1 MEKQLLNNRYRM
13 EEHIGSGGMAEVYLA
28 HDQLLD
34 RQVAVKILRPQFS
47 SDEEFITRFRR
58 EAKAAARLSNPSIVN
73 IYDVGE
79 DNHRHYIVMEY
90 VAGETLKTAIARNGK
105 LSPARA
111 LNIAIGIASALEH
124 AHDRGVIHCDIKP
137 HNILLGPDYLPKV
150 ADFGI
155 AKAISTATA
164 TTSSTIMGS
173 VHYLSP
179 EQAKGEKLTA
189 QSDLYSLGIVL
200 YEMLTGELPFTG
212 ESPVAIAL
220 KHVQTPP
227 PSLMEKCPEAP
238 MLLDAVVA
246 RLLAKNTDDRYPTAA
261 ALIQDLRAVLRRLD
275 TGDLSE
281 DETQTRLL
289 PKLAGYEQSD
299 ETATLQT
306 PPYVRS
312 QAAEA
317 QAPTEKIGKKNKKVF
332 MLTIAALLVVGFLLG
347 LFFSY
352 GKFWSNK
359 DVKVPNV
366 VGMTLTEAQQLLT
379 KEQLRY
385 TVSEVFDEKVPAGTV
400 VGQKPEPG
408 TIVKEQRQITL
419 IVSKGQELAL
429 VPDLRG
435 ILRQNVE
442 AQLQKLGLRLGQ
454 VVEQEDKTK
463 GPGTVLSQNPQPGS
477 QLTKGSVVDIVIVKT
492 EAKPVVV
499 PDFRGLSLNEVKI
512 KLGAL
517 KLTLGE
523 VSEVYNN
530 AYASGSVSDQKPAP
544 GKEAKEGDAV
554 QLVVAKSESEQAKQG
569 VVEFVVPDG
578 PNPQQVQVIVTDA
591 KSRRTV
597 YENANKPGDRVR
609 VAVDGVGSLRVQFYS
624 NGRMLEEKK
633 L

>member
-79 DNHRHYIVMEY
+79 DDHRHYIVMEY
-90 VAGETLKTAIARNGK
+90 VAGETLKTAIDRNGK
-105 LSPARA
+105 LSAPCA

-124 AHDRGVIHCDIKP
+124 AHDRGVVHCDIKP
-137 HNILLGPDYLPKV
+137 HNILLTPDFIPKV

-155 AKAISTATA
+155 AKAISTTTA

-189 QSDLYSLGIVL
+189 QSDLYSLGVVIF
-200 YEMLTGELPFTG
+200 EMLTGELPFNG
-212 ESPVAIAL
+212 ESAVSIAL
-220 KHVQTPP
+220 KHVQAKA
-227 PSLMEKCPEAP
+227 PSLLEKCPDLP
-238 MLLDAVVA
+238 LLLDAVVA
-246 RLLAKNTDDRYPTAA
+246 RLLAKEPADRYPTAA
-261 ALIQDLRAVLRRLD
+261 ALIQDLRAVLRRLN
-275 TGDLSE
+275 TSADLND

-289 PKLAGYEQSD
+289 PKITDYEQTD
-299 ETATLQT
+299 ETATIQT
-306 PPYVRS
+306 PPYVQKATS
-312 QAAEA
+312 K
-317 QAPTEKIGKKNKKVF
+317 PVEKVGKKNKKVF
-332 MLTIAALLVVGFLLG
+332 MLTIAALLAVGFLLG

-352 GKFWSNK
+352 GKFWSGK
-359 DVKVPNV
+359 EVKVPNV
-366 VGMTLTEAQQLLT
+366 VGMMLAEAQHTLTEQ
-379 KEQLRY
+379 QLRY
-385 TVSEVFDEKVPAGTV
+385 SVSEVFDEKAPAGAV
-400 VGQKPEPG
+400 IGQKPEAG

-435 ILRQNVE
+435 VLQQN
-442 AQLQKLGLRLGQ
+442 AATQLQKLGLRLGQ
-454 VVEQEDKTK
+454 VVEQDDSTKT
-463 GPGTVLSQNPQPGS
+463 PGTILSQNPQPGS
-477 QLTKGSVVDIVIVKT
+477 QLAKGAAVDVVVVKAQ
-492 EAKPVVV
+492 AKAIVV
-499 PDFRGLSLNEVKI
+499 PDFRGLTLNEVKI

-517 KLTLGE
+517 KLVLGE
-523 VSEVYNN
+523 VSEVYNS
-530 AYASGSVSDQKPAP
+530 AYPSGSVSDQKPAP
-544 GKEAKEGDAV
+544 GREAKEGDSV
-554 QLVVAKSESEQAKQG
+554 QLTVSKPESEQAKQG

-578 PNPQQVQVIVTDA
+578 PNPQQVQVVVTDA
-591 KSRRTV
+591 KNRRTV

-609 VAVDGVGSLRVQFYS
+609 VSVDGVGSLRVQFYS
-624 NGRMLEEKK
+624 NGRVVDEKK

>member
-90 VAGETLKTAIARNGK
+90 VAGETLKTAIDRNGK
-105 LSPARA
+105 LSAPRA
-111 LNIAIGIASALEH
+111 LNIAVGIASALEH
-124 AHDRGVIHCDIKP
+124 AHDRGVVHCDIKP
-137 HNILLGPDYLPKV
+137 HNILLTPDFIPKV

-155 AKAISTATA
+155 AKAISTTTA
-164 TTSSTIMGS
+164 TTSSAIMGS

-189 QSDLYSLGIVL
+189 QSDLYSLGVVIF
-200 YEMLTGELPFTG
+200 EMLTGELPFNG
-212 ESPVAIAL
+212 ESAVSIAL
-220 KHVQTPP
+220 KHVQAKP
-227 PSLMEKCPEAP
+227 PSLLEKCPDLP
-238 MLLDAVVA
+238 LLLDAVVA
-246 RLLAKNTDDRYPTAA
+246 RLLAKEPADRYPTAA
-261 ALIQDLRAVLRRLD
+261 ALIQDLKAVLRRIQAPELD
-275 TGDLSE
+275 N

-289 PKLAGYEQSD
+289 PKITGYEPTD
-299 ETATLQT
+299 ETATIQT
-306 PPYVRS
+306 PPYVQPVIQNR
-312 QAAEA
+312 E
-317 QAPTEKIGKKNKKVF
+317 EKKIGKKNKKVF

-352 GKFWSNK
+352 GKFWSGK
-359 DVKVPNV
+359 EVKVPNV
-366 VGMTLTEAQQLLT
+366 VGMMLSEAQRTLTEQ
-379 KEQLRY
+379 QLRY
-385 TVSEVFDEKVPAGTV
+385 SVSEVFDEKATAGTV
-400 VGQKPEPG
+400 IGQKPEAG
-408 TIVKEQRQITL
+408 TVVKEQRQITL

-435 ILRQNVE
+435 VLQQNAA

-454 VVEQEDKTK
+454 VVEQDDSTKT
-463 GPGTVLSQNPQPGS
+463 PGTILSQNPQPGS
-477 QLTKGSVVDIVIVKT
+477 QLSKGSAVDVVVVKAQ
-492 EAKPVVV
+492 AKTIVV
-499 PDFRGLSLNEVKI
+499 PDFRGSSLNEVKI

-517 KLTLGE
+517 KLVLGD
-523 VSEVYNN
+523 VTEVYNS
-530 AYASGSVSDQKPAP
+530 AYSSGSVTDQKPAP
-544 GKEAKEGDAV
+544 GKEAKEGDSV
-554 QLVVAKSESEQAKQG
+554 QLTVSKPESEQAKQG
-569 VVEFVVPDG
+569 VVVEFVVPDG
-578 PNPQQVQVIVTDA
+578 PNPQQVQVVVTDA

-609 VAVDGVGSLRVQFYS
+609 VSIDGVGSLRVQFYS
-624 NGRMLEEKK
+624 NGRIVDEKK